1 MLRQITSNFSA
12 FIIILNYLDIKIQ
25 VSNKVEWPVLITI
38 SLPFKKAVQFGF
50 SVIFWSIF
58 GEDF

>member
-25 VSNKVEWPVLITI
+25 VSNKVE
-38 SLPFKKAVQFGF
+38 
-50 SVIFWSIF
+50 
-58 GEDF
+58 